1 MSQEDYYHLKM
12 GIKVTKTKYAK
23 LLILRRGLNFVLVA
37 FERVQT
43 SMLDQLT
50 IYNSKIHDCSI
61 FNFSTYKFIQNRL
74 LNRSIKINT
83 NY

>member
-23 LLILRRGLNFVLVA
+23 LLILCHGPNFVLVA

-43 SMLDQLT
+43 FTLD
-50 IYNSKIHDCSI
+50 
-61 FNFSTYKFIQNRL
+61 
-74 LNRSIKINT
+74 
-83 NY
+83 

>member
-23 LLILRRGLNFVLVA
+23 LLILRSGLNFVLVA

-43 SMLDQLT
+43 SML
-50 IYNSKIHDCSI
+50 N
-61 FNFSTYKFIQNRL
+61 
-74 LNRSIKINT
+74 
-83 NY
+83 